1 MAAERR
7 IGSRCCSQAQRG
19 RDTFGALQPEQIYSG
34 GAATGICFSGHKEIR
49 RGVREL
55 AIALEEEKQD
65 SHLQA
70 SRCSPLS
77 DANCRVTL
85 TTLTY
90 FSFLQC

>member
-1 MAAERR
+1 M
-7 IGSRCCSQAQRG
+7 
-19 RDTFGALQPEQIYSG
+19 DVTP
-34 GAATGICFSGHKEIR
+34 SGHYSLSKFIPEGLQLGFASVDTREIR

-85 TTLTY
+85 TTFTY
-90 FSFLQC
+90 FSLLTLGEDFSSPMY